1 VILETEQLA
10 WVVLQTANRTQS
22 KGSTVR
28 LLVPRAPEVV
38 DEMGM
43 EPTEERMMAVEEY
56 LLERGY
62 VSSVEMGLSRG
73 TYTITAAG
81 LRWLKGRPPQL
92 LEVLERATR
101 DMEWWLLASPP
112 GGGQERATE
121 RPQER
126 RGFWARLFGD

>member
-1 VILETEQLA
+1 MGLETEQLA
-10 WVVLQTANRTQS
+10 WVILQTANRTQS

-28 LLVPRAPEVV
+28 LLVPRAPEVT

-43 EPTEERMMAVEEY
+43 EPTEERMEAVEEY

-62 VSSVEMGLSRG
+62 VSCVELGLSRG
-73 TYTITAAG
+73 TYTITPAG
-81 LRWLKGRPPQL
+81 LRWLSSRPPQI

-101 DMEWWLLASPP
+101 DMEWWLATSAP

-121 RPQER
+121 R
-126 RGFWARLFGD
+126 

>member
-1 VILETEQLA
+1 MGLETEQLA
-10 WVVLQTANRTQS
+10 WVVLQTANRSQS

-73 TYTITAAG
+73 TYTITPAG
-81 LRWLKGRPPQL
+81 LRWLKGRPPPSFWKFW
-92 LEVLERATR
+92 RAQ
-101 DMEWWLLASPP
+101 WGIWS
-112 GGGQERATE
+112 G
-121 RPQER
+121 
-126 RGFWARLFGD
+126 

>member
-1 VILETEQLA
+1 MGLETEQLA
-10 WVVLQTANRTQS
+10 WVVLQTANRSQS

-73 TYTITAAG
+73 TYTITPAG

-92 LEVLERATR
+92 LEVLESAMG
-101 DMEWWLLASPP
+101 DMEWLATSAP

-121 RPQER
+121 RRWWE
-126 RGFWARLFGD
+126 FWR